1 MVLMLMVR
9 RLIAV
14 RWSWCFSV
22 ARYWV
27 DLKSP
32 ESISLIAGHLVLP
45 GAYVFSRDAARSNYH
60 EVLTVFL
67 RDTHTRAAPPPCLL
81 LLLLPL
87 LPLLP
92 CCCDCLRWM

>member
-1 MVLMLMVR
+1 MEFLFARVPADWIEKVMVLMLMVR

-32 ESISLIAGHLVLP
+32 ESISLIAGHVVLP
-45 GAYVFSRDAARSNYH
+45 GAYVFSRDAARSNPAD
-60 EVLTVFL
+60 L
-67 RDTHTRAAPPPCLL
+67 RS
-81 LLLLPL
+81 
-87 LPLLP
+87 
-92 CCCDCLRWM
+92 